1 MMLFKSWGY
10 MLMANGLTFVQD
22 MKVGHY
28 VSIIVSPAAPSQ
40 IMVKQLTNCAVDE
53 STTPIHVSCPVLR
66 CCLAVACTDCY
77 IQLPNW

>member
-28 VSIIVSPAAPSQ
+28 VSILGSFCQMPSLSPY
-40 IMVKQLTNCAVDE
+40 N
-53 STTPIHVSCPVLR
+53 
-66 CCLAVACTDCY
+66 
-77 IQLPNW
+77 N